1 MQVSNW
7 IIFGAAELMAL
18 LLLVCGFLLVHAR
31 GLKKLVGR
39 LQEKLQSLAQ
49 DLKKTKQAYKEME
62 ASIPEASS
70 YIDQIEQQLEDN
82 RNYHLTLDPDQDIAL
97 DLDPKA
103 PEARQ
108 IASLRHAFLITEKEA
123 SLSSELPDTPNWAV
137 IQSKLTSLMNF
148 FKATSRSTPAEGTT
162 DELQQQLQEA
172 QQRIQNLEKFKAM
185 FFELDDKWQTATAQA
200 AKHHEELEKLTVN
213 QPDSEELQAL
223 LNKYQSS
230 YGEFDRALA
239 QASGVNG
246 GITQVIESEHKPAAT
261 DEISRL
267 KSVAANQH
275 QLISELQHRLEIAYS
290 AADKDSVIEDL
301 KVQMDQQLRYM
312 EEADT
317 CIKLLESELDD
328 AHARIDTLEAENT
341 ASRTATEPAAI
352 PPEFVEKLGILKE
365 ERLMMHQTIKNLQ
378 QENEQLVLQMQA
390 TLSSPNA
397 SGGNE
402 ELLQEFKQL
411 QLQYTE
417 LESKYLELRMKA

>member
-39 LQEKLQSLAQ
+39 LQQKLQSLAQ

-62 ASIPEASS
+62 ANIPEPSS
-70 YIDQIEQQLEDN
+70 YLDQIEQQLEEN
-82 RNYHLTLDPDQDIAL
+82 REYHLTLEPDQDIAL
-97 DLDPKA
+97 DLDPNA
-103 PEARQ
+103 PEPRQ

-123 SLSSELPDTPNWAV
+123 SLSSELPGTPNWAV
-137 IQSKLTSLMNF
+137 IQSKLSSLMSF
-148 FKATSRSTPAEGTT
+148 FKATSKSSPNDTGEM
-162 DELQQQLQEA
+162 QQQLADA
-172 QQRIQNLEKFKAM
+172 QQRIENLEKFKAM
-185 FFELDDKWQTATAQA
+185 FFELDDKWQAAQTKA
-200 AKHHEELEKLTVN
+200 ANYHEELKDLAAT
-213 QPDSEELQAL
+213 QPDSAALKAL
-223 LNKYQSS
+223 LENYQSS
-230 YGEFDRALA
+230 YGEFESALQ
-239 QASGVNG
+239 QANGMGG
-246 GITQVIESEHKPAAT
+246 GITQVVETVHKPAAS

-301 KVQMDQQLRYM
+301 KVQMEQQLRYM

-328 AHARIDTLEAENT
+328 AHAKIDDLEAEQT
-341 ASRTATEPAAI
+341 APSAI

-390 TLSSPNA
+390 TLSDPNS

-411 QLQYTE
+411 QMQYTE

>member
-31 GLKKLVGR
+31 GLKQLVGR
-39 LQEKLQSLAQ
+39 LQDKLQSLAQ

-62 ASIPEASS
+62 ANIPEPTS
-70 YIDQIEQQLEDN
+70 YLDQIEQQLEDN
-82 RNYHLTLDPDQDIAL
+82 REYHLTLEPDQDIAL

-103 PEARQ
+103 PQTRQ

-123 SLSSELPDTPNWAV
+123 SLSSEQPGTPNWTV
-137 IQSKLTSLMNF
+137 IQSKLSSLMNF
-148 FKATSRSTPAEGTT
+148 FKATSKSTPND
-162 DELQQQLQEA
+162 DEEMQQQLQDA
-172 QQRIQNLEKFKAM
+172 QQRIENLEKFKTM
-185 FFELDDKWQTATAQA
+185 FFELDDKWQAAQTKATNYR
-200 AKHHEELEKLTVN
+200 EELENLTAN
-213 QPDSEELQAL
+213 QPDSAALKAL
-223 LNKYQSS
+223 LENYQSS
-230 YGEFDRALA
+230 YDEFDSALQQTNGA
-239 QASGVNG
+239 GG
-246 GITQVIESEHKPAAT
+246 GITQVVENEHKPAAS

-328 AHARIDTLEAENT
+328 AHAKIDDLEAQQS
-341 ASRTATEPAAI
+341 AAATEPAAI

-390 TLSSPNA
+390 TLSDPNA

-411 QLQYTE
+411 QMQYTE

>member
-31 GLKKLVGR
+31 GLKQLVGR
-39 LQEKLQSLAQ
+39 LQDKLQSLAQ

-62 ASIPEASS
+62 ANIPEPTS
-70 YIDQIEQQLEDN
+70 YLDQIEQQLEDN
-82 RNYHLTLDPDQDIAL
+82 REYHLTLEPDQDIAL

-103 PEARQ
+103 PQTRQ

-123 SLSSELPDTPNWAV
+123 SLSSEQPGTPNWTV
-137 IQSKLTSLMNF
+137 IQSKLSSLMNF
-148 FKATSRSTPAEGTT
+148 FKATSKSTPND
-162 DELQQQLQEA
+162 DEEMQQQLQDA
-172 QQRIQNLEKFKAM
+172 QQRIENLEKFKTM
-185 FFELDDKWQTATAQA
+185 FFELDDKWQAAQTKATNYR
-200 AKHHEELEKLTVN
+200 EELENLTAN
-213 QPDSEELQAL
+213 QPDSAALKAL
-223 LNKYQSS
+223 LENYQSS
-230 YGEFDRALA
+230 YDEFDSALQQTNGA
-239 QASGVNG
+239 GG
-246 GITQVIESEHKPAAT
+246 GITQVVENERKPAAS

-301 KVQMDQQLRYM
+301 KIQMDQQLRYM

-328 AHARIDTLEAENT
+328 AHAKIDDLEAQQS
-341 ASRTATEPAAI
+341 AAAAEPAAI

-390 TLSSPNA
+390 TLSDPNA

-411 QLQYTE
+411 QMQYTE

>member
-62 ASIPEASS
+62 ANIPEPSS
-70 YIDQIEQQLEDN
+70 YLDQIEQQLEEN
-82 RNYHLTLDPDQDIAL
+82 REYHLTLEPDQDIAL
-97 DLDPKA
+97 DLDPNA
-103 PEARQ
+103 PEPRQ

-123 SLSSELPDTPNWAV
+123 SLSSELPGTPNWAV
-137 IQSKLTSLMNF
+137 IQSKLSSLMSF
-148 FKATSRSTPAEGTT
+148 FKATSKSSPNDNGEM
-162 DELQQQLQEA
+162 QQQLADA
-172 QQRIQNLEKFKAM
+172 QQRIENLEKFKAM
-185 FFELDDKWQTATAQA
+185 FFELDDKWQAAQTKA
-200 AKHHEELEKLTVN
+200 ANYHEELKDLAAT
-213 QPDSEELQAL
+213 QPDSAALKAL
-223 LNKYQSS
+223 LENYQSS
-230 YGEFDRALA
+230 YGEFESALQ
-239 QASGVNG
+239 QANGMGG
-246 GITQVIESEHKPAAT
+246 GITQVVETEHKPAAS

-301 KVQMDQQLRYM
+301 KVQMEQQLRYM

-328 AHARIDTLEAENT
+328 AHAKIDDLEAEQT
-341 ASRTATEPAAI
+341 APSAI

-390 TLSSPNA
+390 TLSDPNS

-411 QLQYTE
+411 QMQYTE